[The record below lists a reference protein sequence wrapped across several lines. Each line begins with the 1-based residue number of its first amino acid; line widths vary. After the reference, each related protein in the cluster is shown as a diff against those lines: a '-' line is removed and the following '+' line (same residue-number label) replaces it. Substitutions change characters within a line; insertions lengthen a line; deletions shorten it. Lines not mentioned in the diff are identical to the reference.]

1 MTWRTLFRL
10 GVAASA
16 LFGLTPAPAYA
27 AADPP
32 PKVVQVS
39 SDPFTNSSSQHQ
51 TEVEAHTVTAGSTVV
66 AVFQAGRFLADGGSS
81 GIGFATSQNAGSTW
95 TSGLLP
101 GITIYDTPAG
111 VFSRATDVTAAF
123 DAKHGVWLTSTLACL
138 PTTGCF
144 ASNSVL
150 VSRSTSGG
158 TTWSMPTVVFSGG
171 FLDHPW
177 IACDHTPTSPHYGR
191 CYVSINDYATSTD
204 ETVRTDDGGLTWSA
218 GVASTL
224 LFANQN
230 VVQPNGDLVI
240 VGGTVAVRSI
250 DGGLTFGAPVI
261 LANLHV
267 HAVVGMR
274 VDFGITNVQVDAA
287 GTLYV
292 YWADCRFRSGCSAND
307 IVYSTSSDALT
318 WSSVKRIPLDKVTS
332 GVDHFIP
339 GLGIEA
345 GTGGASA
352 HLALTYYFFPKA
364 ACTFPTP
371 DTCRLEVG
379 FSESTDGGATWS
391 KPRKLNHRAMDIAW
405 LANTTPAGHMVGDY
419 LSTAFTNGHTVT
431 VLAMASKPVGSLL
444 QEAMFAAVT

>member
-111 VFSRATDVTAAF
+111 VS
-123 DAKHGVWLTSTLACL
+123 
-138 PTTGCF
+138 
-144 ASNSVL
+144 
-150 VSRSTSGG
+150 
-158 TTWSMPTVVFSGG
+158 
-171 FLDHPW
+171 
-177 IACDHTPTSPHYGR
+177 
-191 CYVSINDYATSTD
+191 
-204 ETVRTDDGGLTWSA
+204 
-218 GVASTL
+218 STL

-261 LANLHV
+261 LANLHL